1 MTLGEIPRPGPG
13 NPEVSLPH
21 TGAADIVHPRSA
33 EALEAGRG
41 ELAIQVTDLTVAYR
55 YKPVLWDVDLEVPSG
70 VLLAIVG
77 PNGAGKT
84 TLMRAILGLL
94 QPAAGSVRVFDRPIE
109 EQRRLIGYVPQR
121 GSVDWDF
128 PATVLDTVLMG
139 TYRSLGWIRRPRR
152 PERERA
158 LEALRKVGMEAFAKR
173 QISQL
178 SGGQQQRVFL
188 ARALVQEA
196 RVYLMDEPFQGV
208 DATTERAI
216 ISLLRELR
224 SAGKTVVVVHHDLQ
238 TVPEYFDW
246 VALLNVRRIAAGPVG
261 EVFTAKNLRL
271 AYGGRVGFLERDGL
285 HPRGE
290 VEPEGAEPPVSGGH
304 REEDF
309 ELPGG
314 DDR

>member
-1 MTLGEIPRPGPG
+1 MTDGEERQAGAP
-13 NPEVSLPH
+13 
-21 TGAADIVHPRSA
+21 GAATARAAAPEHTRDA
-33 EALEAGRG
+33 EALRAGGG

-55 YKPVLWDVDLEVPSG
+55 YQPVLWDIDLDVPSG

-84 TLMRAILGLL
+84 TLMRAILGLVR
-94 QPAAGSVRVFDRPIE
+94 PAAGSVRVFDRPIE
-109 EQRRLIGYVPQR
+109 EQRRLVGYVPQR

-139 TYRSLGWIRRPRR
+139 TYRALGWFRRPGVV
-152 PERERA
+152 ERNRA
-158 LEALRKVGMEAFAKR
+158 LEALRTVGMEPFARR

-188 ARALVQEA
+188 ARALVQDA

-208 DATTERAI
+208 DATTERTI
-216 ISLLRELR
+216 ISLLRGLR

-246 VALLNVRRIAAGPVG
+246 VALLNVRRIAAGPVA
-261 EVFTAKNLRL
+261 EAFTARNLRL
-271 AYGGRVGFLERDGL
+271 AYGGRVAFLEHGEVHQGIAEEDVGTAPDDGL
-285 HPRGE
+285 SPEGE
-290 VEPEGAEPPVSGGH
+290 V
-304 REEDF
+304 
-309 ELPGG
+309 
-314 DDR
+314 